1 MIKRFSIIIF
11 ILQIAFSQSDSS
23 RFTYSTLLEIPDLSF
38 LNRVYSGLDIL
49 EQMDFK
55 PIRGKKIGIL
65 CNQTSVNH
73 NGKHI
78 LDLLKPFQDIEVVVL
93 FSPEY
98 GLWGADDNRIVLKGG
113 HEIDPVHGARIIDLF
128 ERYKVPPN
136 WAISKLDYIIVDIQD
151 TGVRHTTFMTSI
163 TKLMESASDHK
174 VPVMILD
181 RPNPIRADIF
191 DGPIPRPEYQSF
203 EAYHLVPMRHGL
215 TLGEYA
221 IMVNE
226 NGWVKDLKRV
236 DLRIMPMANYKRQMS
251 YSETKLPWV
260 NPTPFLNDVE
270 STLMYV
276 GMDLFRG
283 TNINVGF
290 GTDKP
295 YLRFGSPW
303 LSNRYLIEQLENL
316 NIPGVSYKLVKYKP
330 MGHEGKKKVPQYDQS
345 FCSGIDI
352 VVTDFTMCNPIVVA
366 TSIIILME
374 RIHPREFQWIG
385 NGYVDKLYGS
395 NFFRIF
401 AAQKK
406 PPSHLPLMW
415 MHDVLK
421 FSTFRNAFLI
431 YGDA

>member
-1 MIKRFSIIIF
+1 MKYFF
-11 ILQIAFSQSDSS
+11 HILLLAQCVFGQTDSTS
-23 RFTYSTLLEIPDLSF
+23 YSYSKVMDIPNLSF

-55 PIRGKKIGIL
+55 PIRGKNIGIL

-78 LDLLKPFQDIEVVVL
+78 LDLLKPFEDIDVSVL

-98 GLWGADDNRIVLKGG
+98 GLWGADDKRIILNSG
-113 HEIDPVHGARIIDLF
+113 HEIDPVHGARIVDLF
-128 ERYKVPPN
+128 ERYKVPPK

-151 TGVRHTTFMTSI
+151 TGVRHSTFMTSI
-163 TKLMESASDHK
+163 TKLMETASDHK
-174 VPVMILD
+174 VPVIILD
-181 RPNPIRADIF
+181 RPNPIRADTF

-203 EAYHLVPMRHGL
+203 EAYHLVPIRHGL

-221 IMVNE
+221 ILVNE
-226 NGWVKDLKRV
+226 NGWVRELKRV
-236 DLRIMPMANYKRQMS
+236 DLRVYPMANYKRNMS
-251 YSETKLPWV
+251 YDDTKLPWV
-260 NPTPFLNDVE
+260 NPTPFLENIE
-270 STLMYV
+270 TTLMYA

-303 LSNRYLIEQLENL
+303 LSNRYLKEQLDNL
-316 NIPGVSYKLVKYKP
+316 NLPGVSFKLLKYKP

-345 FCSGIDI
+345 FCSGIEI
-352 VVTDFTMCNPIVVA
+352 QVTEPTTCNPIIVA
-366 TSIIILME
+366 TSILLLIE

-406 PPSHLPLMW
+406 PPSHLPPLW
-415 MHDVLK
+415 MHDILK
-421 FSTFRNAFLI
+421 FSTFRNSYLI

>member
-1 MIKRFSIIIF
+1 MKYFF
-11 ILQIAFSQSDSS
+11 HILLIAQCAMGESDSS
-23 RFTYSTLLEIPDLSF
+23 KFFYSQVMDIPDLSF

-55 PIRGKKIGIL
+55 PLRGKNIGIL

-78 LDLLKPFQDIEVVVL
+78 LDLLKPFEDIDVSVL

-98 GLWGADDNRIVLKGG
+98 GLWGSDDKRIILNSG

-128 ERYKVPPN
+128 ERYKVPPK

-151 TGVRHTTFMTSI
+151 TGVRYSTFMTSI
-163 TKLMESASDHK
+163 TKLMETASDHK

-181 RPNPIRADIF
+181 RPNPIRANTF

-203 EAYHLVPMRHGL
+203 EAYHLVPIRHGL
-215 TLGEYA
+215 TIGEYA
-221 IMVNE
+221 ILVNE
-226 NGWVKDLKRV
+226 NGWVRELKRV
-236 DLRIMPMANYKRQMS
+236 DLHIIPMANYKRNMS
-251 YSETKLPWV
+251 FGDTKLPWI
-260 NPTPFLNDVE
+260 NPTPFLKDVE
-270 STLMYV
+270 STLMYA

-303 LSNRYLIEQLENL
+303 LSNRYLKEQLDNL
-316 NIPGVSYKLVKYKP
+316 NMPGVSFKLLKYKP

-345 FCSGIDI
+345 FCSGIEI
-352 VVTDFTMCNPIVVA
+352 QITDPATCNPIIVG
-366 TSIIILME
+366 TSILLLIE

-406 PPSHLPLMW
+406 PPSHLPSLW
-415 MHDVLK
+415 MHDILK
-421 FSTFRNAFLI
+421 FSTFRNTYLI
-431 YGDA
+431 YGNA